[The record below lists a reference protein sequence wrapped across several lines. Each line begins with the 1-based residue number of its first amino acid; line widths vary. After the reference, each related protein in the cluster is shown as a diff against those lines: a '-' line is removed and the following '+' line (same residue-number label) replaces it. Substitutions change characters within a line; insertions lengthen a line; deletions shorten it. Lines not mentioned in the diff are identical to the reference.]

1 MHKIPVLRK
10 VNYSFRTSRKVSK
23 WNFPPQIPLVHRIID
38 SRIHTMDLAC
48 HWSNLD
54 LIVVLETYW
63 RRFISVEMI
72 FRINFLKWNLLYI
85 FHLTTV
91 EDLLLLLVRGVGVA
105 IVRVLRLHFSMET
118 ADSEPDIGQ
127 DTVAIGWWLVAIGW
141 RSQTRLSHNW
151 TIHCTLHHPGIKI
164 RPATALLSNQTFY
177 FYLWKIF

>member
-38 SRIHTMDLAC
+38 SRIHTMDLVC
-48 HWSNLD
+48 HWSNVD

-63 RRFISVEMI
+63 RRSVSVKMI
-72 FRINFLKWNLLYI
+72 FRINFIKWNLLYI
-85 FHLTTV
+85 FHLTTF
-91 EDLLLLLVRGVGVA
+91 EDLLLWMVRGVGVA

-118 ADSEPDIGQ
+118 ADSEPDIGP
-127 DTVAIGWWLVAIGW
+127 VAIGW

-151 TIHCTLHHPGIKI
+151 TIPCTLHHPGIKI

>member
-63 RRFISVEMI
+63 RRFISVKMI
-72 FRINFLKWNLLYI
+72 FRINFIKWNLLYI

-127 DTVAIGWWLVAIGW
+127 DTVAIGW

-151 TIHCTLHHPGIKI
+151 TIPCTLHHPGIKI